1 MSPDRGSP
9 PVLPPAAAPPAER
22 VWTRRGTPAYVRI
35 NWALFLSGYAV
46 FSPIYCT
53 QPLLPV
59 LAEHFGVG
67 AATSSLA
74 LSLTTGFLAVSIFV
88 AGALSES
95 VGRKTLMFA
104 SLVAAAVL
112 ELTAAVAPSWHLLLI
127 IRALEGVAL
136 GGAPAVAM
144 AHLAEEIEPA
154 GLGTAMG
161 LYIGGNALG
170 GMAGR
175 VFTGLVAEVADWR
188 WALAV
193 IGGLGLASAIGF
205 LVLLPP
211 SHNFVPRPTR
221 PLSAHLATWG
231 RHLANPALALVFAIG
246 FLAMGGFVTTYNYIG
261 FRLADPPFDLG
272 QAAVGSIFVVYLF
285 GILASPLAGR
295 AADRFGRAPVI
306 VAGTALSAL
315 GLAATWPDSLAAIVV
330 GIALLTAGFFAAHAA
345 ASGWIG
351 LLARGDLGHA
361 SSLYLLAYYL
371 GSSVA
376 GSLGGVFWTGLG
388 WGGIIGFVGA
398 LHLATG
404 LLALRLYAR
413 RRTS

>member
-1 MSPDRGSP
+1 M
-9 PVLPPAAAPPAER
+9 PPAADIAAPPPPR
-22 VWTRRGTPAYVRI
+22 PDRIRRGTPDYARI

-46 FSPIYCT
+46 FSQIYCT
-53 QPLLPV
+53 QPLLPL

-67 AATSSLA
+67 AAESSLA

-95 VGRKTLMFA
+95 IGRKQLMFA
-104 SLVAAAVL
+104 SLVAAAIL
-112 ELTAAVAPSWHLLLI
+112 ELAAAIAPSWPLLLV

-154 GLGTAMG
+154 GLGSAMG

-175 VFTGLVAEVADWR
+175 VFTGLVAEFFDWR
-188 WALAV
+188 MALAV
-193 IGGLGLASAIGF
+193 IGALGLASAIGF
-205 LVLLPP
+205 ALLLPP
-211 SHNFVPRPTR
+211 SRNVAPRPRR
-221 PLSAHLATWG
+221 PLSAHLATWAS
-231 RHLANPALALVFAIG
+231 HLANPALALVFAIG

-285 GILASPLAGR
+285 GILASPIAGR
-295 AADRFGRAPVI
+295 AADRFGRVPVI
-306 VAGTALSAL
+306 VGGTALSAL
-315 GLAATWPDSLAAIVV
+315 GLMVTLPTSLVAVV
-330 GIALLTAGFFAAHAA
+330 AGIALLTAGFFAAHAA

-351 LLARGDLGHA
+351 LLARTDLGHA

-376 GSLGGVFWTGLG
+376 GSSGGFFWTHGG
-388 WGGIIGFVGA
+388 WPAVVGFVAA
-398 LHLATG
+398 LHGAAMVA
-404 LLALRLYAR
+404 ALVLGRITR
-413 RRTS
+413 RR

>member
-1 MSPDRGSP
+1 MSEPAGPASP
-9 PVLPPAAAPPAER
+9 LAAPAPER
-22 VWTRRGTPAYVRI
+22 VFVRRGTPAYARI

-46 FSPIYCT
+46 FSQIYCT

-74 LSLTTGFLAVSIFV
+74 LSLTTGFLALSIFA

-95 VGRKTLMFA
+95 VGRKSLMFV
-104 SLVAAAVL
+104 SLVVAAAL
-112 ELTAAVAPSWHLLLI
+112 ELAAAAAPSWQALLI
-127 IRALEGVAL
+127 LRALEGAAL

-144 AHLAEEIEPA
+144 AYLAEEIEPA
-154 GLGTAMG
+154 GLGSAMG

-175 VFTGLVAEVADWR
+175 VVTGLLAEIFDWR
-188 WALAV
+188 IALAA
-193 IGGLGLASAIGF
+193 IGALGLASAIGF

-211 SHNFVPRPTR
+211 SRNFTPRPPR
-221 PLSAHLATWG
+221 RLAAHLAAWG
-231 RHLANPALALVFAIG
+231 RHLANPTLALTFLVG
-246 FLAMGGFVTTYNYIG
+246 FLAMGGFVTTYNYVG

-272 QAAVGSIFVVYLF
+272 QAAVGAIFVVYLS

-295 AADRFGRAPVI
+295 AADRFGRVPVI
-306 VAGTALSAL
+306 VAGTVLSAL
-315 GLAATWPDSLAAIVV
+315 GLIVTLPASLLAVIT

-351 LLARGDLGHA
+351 LLARTDVGHA

-376 GSLGGVFWTGLG
+376 GSLGGLPWTIGG
-388 WGGIIGFVGA
+388 WGAVVAFVA
-398 LHLATG
+398 LLHLA
-404 LLALRLYAR
+404 ALVAALVLGRLVR
-413 RRTS
+413 R